1 MRSLFLPAAVAL
13 FFAGEPL
20 MAETI
25 DMHVDGVAY
34 AVELFENDAAKAFA
48 RRLPQTLQF
57 EDYGRTERIAY
68 LNPKLQTGRAPSS
81 IKPAAGDL
89 AYYMPW
95 GNLAVFLHA
104 FRESDG
110 LVPLGRLTPDGLE
123 ALAKSS
129 DRPVS
134 FTARGKEMP

>member
-48 RRLPQTLQF
+48 RACLRPCSS
-57 EDYGRTERIAY
+57 RT
-68 LNPKLQTGRAPSS
+68 T
-81 IKPAAGDL
+81 AGQNASL
-89 AYYMPW
+89 I
-95 GNLAVFLHA
+95 
-104 FRESDG
+104 
-110 LVPLGRLTPDGLE
+110 
-123 ALAKSS
+123 
-129 DRPVS
+129 
-134 FTARGKEMP
+134 